1 MANKF
6 EAQDFLIRNS
16 IRAGDTDIFDTIN
29 DFFDFIRKD
38 SVFLEQLQVAS
49 PLVYQSLL
57 KYYQILIEDI
67 HILHQYILRIFTML

>member
-38 SVFLEQLQVAS
+38 SVFLEQL
-49 PLVYQSLL
+49 
-57 KYYQILIEDI
+57 
-67 HILHQYILRIFTML
+67 

>member
-57 KYYQILIEDI
+57 KYYQNKLTQDKEIRQLFIST
-67 HILHQYILRIFTML
+67 YK